1 MHLEL
6 ALSDEALAAI
16 NERVASG
23 EFASPSAVVEAALAL
38 LARVEAQERER
49 MRTALAEGEEDA
61 TAGRVQEADVAFFAE
76 IRARV
81 AALRRG
87 WPRSAAG
94 GRVPPRVAALRREWP
109 RSAASDSCLRD
120 PTHC

>member
-16 NERVASG
+16 NECVASG

-49 MRTALAEGEEDA
+49 IRTALAEGEEDA
-61 TAGRVQEADVAFFAE
+61 RQDASRKLTQ
-76 IRARV
+76 RAS
-81 AALRRG
+81 RRSVRG
-87 WPRSAAG
+87 
-94 GRVPPRVAALRREWP
+94 WP

>member
-16 NERVASG
+16 NECVASG

-38 LARVEAQERER
+38 LARVEAQE
-49 MRTALAEGEEDA
+49 ADA
-61 TAGRVQEADVAFFAE
+61 ACFAE

-81 AALRRG
+81 AALRR
-87 WPRSAAG
+87 
-94 GRVPPRVAALRREWP
+94 E
-109 RSAASDSCLRD
+109 
-120 PTHC
+120 